1 MIEKNISL
9 TPKSRLPLF
18 FALRHNS
25 KARNEH
31 CGKWSIRDNG
41 ECKSMGRL
49 LRYFLLGLG
58 VLWCAGCAAETDRWT
73 GSVDAVF
80 RYRPKE
86 SSTVVFEVRDGSYS
100 QKAGLKAGDTLLA
113 VDGQDITG
121 AAYENV
127 RAALRAP
134 VGTFAV
140 LKVKRNDKILEIK
153 IERRSIRS
161 EKKGSSDTSSTK

>member
-1 MIEKNISL
+1 
-9 TPKSRLPLF
+9 
-18 FALRHNS
+18 
-25 KARNEH
+25 
-31 CGKWSIRDNG
+31 
-41 ECKSMGRL
+41 
-49 LRYFLLGLG
+49 LGLG
-58 VLWCAGCAAETDRWT
+58 LLWCIGCAAEKDRWT

-100 QKAGLKAGDTLLA
+100 QTAGLKAGDTLLA
-113 VDGQDITG
+113 VDGQDLTG

-134 VGTFAV
+134 VGTLAV

-153 IERRSIRS
+153 VERRPIRS
-161 EKKGSSDTSSTK
+161 EKTGSSNTSDTK